1 MAIRLN
7 RDKKIKKIIIF
18 KKKLKKD
25 LTAKKKSCI
34 FVP

>member
-7 RDKKIKKIIIF
+7 RDKNKKNYYF

-34 FVP
+34 FAV